1 MSPAFPFVPERA
13 SSVAGEV
20 DALFLFI
27 LVVTGLFA
35 VGIWVAMLYFA
46 IRYRRRSDTDRPA
59 EIQGS
64 LVLELTWTII
74 PFLLMSAM
82 FVWGSKVFF
91 HLNRPPDD
99 AMTVSVVGKRWM
111 WKLQHPTG
119 QREINELHV
128 PVGRAVRLVITS
140 EDTIHSFFVPAF
152 RIKKDAVPGRYNM
165 AWFRA
170 TKTGSY
176 HLFCAEYCGTE
187 HSKMIGRIVVM
198 EPEEYQVWLAGGP
211 TPESPV
217 LAGEKLFTELNCI
230 TCHRPDSAGR
240 GPVLNG
246 IFGRP
251 VMLASGERVV
261 ADEAYVRESI
271 LSPAAKVVAGYQPV
285 MPTFQGQVSE
295 EQLIALI
302 AYIQSLQVP
311 SGGAPQAAPAPAR
324 ASGVLRR

>member
-1 MSPAFPFVPERA
+1 MSPTFPFVPERA

-27 LVVTGLFA
+27 LVVTGIFA
-35 VGIWVAMLYFA
+35 AGVWIALLYFA
-46 IRYRRRSDTDRPA
+46 IRYRRRSPDDRPP
-59 EIQGS
+59 EIHGS
-64 LVLELTWTII
+64 LVLELTWTIV
-74 PFLLMSAM
+74 PLVLMSVM
-82 FVWGSKVFF
+82 FVWGAKVFF

-111 WKLQHPTG
+111 WKLQQPTG

-128 PVGRAVRLVITS
+128 PRGRAVKLIITS

-176 HLFCAEYCGTE
+176 HLFCSEYCGTE
-187 HSKMIGRIVVM
+187 HSRMTGRIVVM
-198 EPEEYQVWLAGGP
+198 EPDEYETWLAGGP
-211 TPESPV
+211 APESPV
-217 LAGEKLFTELNCI
+217 AAGEKLFTELNCI

-240 GPVLNG
+240 GPVLQG

-251 VMLASGERVV
+251 VKLASGETVV

-271 LSPAAKVVAGYQPV
+271 TSPAAKVVAGYQPV
-285 MPTFQGQVSE
+285 MPTYQGQVSE
-295 EQLIALI
+295 EQLIALV
-302 AYIQSLQVP
+302 AFIQSLPIP
-311 SGGAPQAAPAPAR
+311 SPAAPAAGGGR
-324 ASGVLRR
+324 SR